1 MKNILCQLLHEI
13 LNVLYQLTSSVRDH
27 SLTCSE
33 KSARFFASSKNI
45 WKLIQTSSLI
55 SKQMLLFSMNLW
67 VSLYIYPIS
76 CVVSHIFP
84 LFWMQFV
91 DIVVDVVCSERQ
103 KRRKKKTTE
112 HAICA
117 HVFKWEK
124 SRRKKKTSITI
135 ANCRSFNCFVLHS
148 FFNIDQATNILWK
161 LKANSRAQKNKSNV
175 NIYPKQKKEKRTRR
189 CMCFN
194 TNKS

>member
-124 SRRKKKTSITI
+124 SRRKKKQVSPLPIAVLSIASCFIHFSTSTKRQIFYE
-135 ANCRSFNCFVLHS
+135 N
-148 FFNIDQATNILWK
+148 WK
-161 LKANSRAQKNKSNV
+161 QIVER
-175 NIYPKQKKEKRTRR
+175 KRTNQ
-189 CMCFN
+189 M
-194 TNKS
+194 